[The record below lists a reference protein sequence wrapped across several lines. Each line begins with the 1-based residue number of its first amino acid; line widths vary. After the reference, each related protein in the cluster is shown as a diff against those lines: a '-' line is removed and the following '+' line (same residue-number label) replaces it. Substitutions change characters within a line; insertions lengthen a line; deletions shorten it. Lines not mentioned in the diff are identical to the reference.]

1 MRFNDKMVK
10 IICAVLAVAICLPIV
25 FGAIAMMN

>member
-10 IICAVLAVAICLPIV
+10 IVCAVLAVAIALPVII
-25 FGAIAMMN
+25 GAISMLN

>member
-10 IICAVLAVAICLPIV
+10 IVCTVLAVAIALPLAFSLI
-25 FGAIAMMN
+25 IAFS